1 MLKIEKKTT
10 ILQSVSFI
18 QWSWHDADN
27 NCKCTFANALHNLAM
42 SAEYLYLFFDNGPS
56 SQEQRFLMKYSYSK
70 ELFSLAVLKSPEAI
84 VILLSSFIM
93 AYVKT
98 LLSLMD

>member
-1 MLKIEKKTT
+1 MSPSFSEVDTMLITT
-10 ILQSVSFI
+10 ASVLLLML
-18 QWSWHDADN
+18 
-27 NCKCTFANALHNLAM
+27 LHNLAM

>member
-1 MLKIEKKTT
+1 MSPSFSEVDTMLITT
-10 ILQSVSFI
+10 ASVLLLML
-18 QWSWHDADN
+18 
-27 NCKCTFANALHNLAM
+27 LHNLAM
-42 SAEYLYLFFDNGPS
+42 SAEYLYLFFANGPT